1 MVEDRG
7 RLIVVIVFIVGVVI
21 WMTVFSSRI
30 ADLRR
35 LSTEYDQAER
45 TIAALTATTSH
56 LATQV
61 AEAGSDAAVERW
73 AYEERNWIRDGDQRL
88 AIIPIEGTPAAASF
102 QPTPTPTPGNMFQV
116 WWELFFDSGP

>member
-1 MVEDRG
+1 MDEDRG

-45 TIAALTATTSH
+45 TIAALTATTSY
-56 LATQV
+56 LATEV
-61 AEAGSDAAVERW
+61 KEAGSDAAVERW

-88 AIIPIEGTPAAASF
+88 AIIPLEGTPAAASI
-102 QPTPTPTPGNMFQV
+102 QPTPTPTPENMFRV

>member
-1 MVEDRG
+1 MEKDRG
-7 RLIVVIVFIVGVVI
+7 RLIVVIIFFVGVVI

-35 LSTEYDQAER
+35 LSTEYDKAER

-56 LATQV
+56 LATRV
-61 AEAGSDAAVERW
+61 IEADSDAAVERW
-73 AYEERNWIRDGDQRL
+73 AYEERNWIREGDQRL
-88 AIIPIEGTPAAASF
+88 AVIPVEGTPVVPAVQS
-102 QPTPTPTPGNMFQV
+102 TPTPTPENMFRV

>member
-1 MVEDRG
+1 MEKDRG
-7 RLIVVIVFIVGVVI
+7 RLIVVIIFFIGVVI

-35 LSTEYDQAER
+35 LSAEYDKAER

-61 AEAGSDAAVERW
+61 IEADSEAAVERW
-73 AYEERNWIRDGDQRL
+73 AYEDRNWIREGDQRL
-88 AIIPIEGTPAAASF
+88 AVIPVEGTPAVSVV
-102 QPTPTPTPGNMFQV
+102 QSTPTPTPENMFRV